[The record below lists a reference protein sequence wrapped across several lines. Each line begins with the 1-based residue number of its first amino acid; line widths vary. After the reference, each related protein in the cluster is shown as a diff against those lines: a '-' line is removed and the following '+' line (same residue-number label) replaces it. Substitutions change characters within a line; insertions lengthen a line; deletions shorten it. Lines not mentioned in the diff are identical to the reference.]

1 MVNRLLAQND
11 SNIKRDSLTIK
22 LANAK
27 HDSDKINL
35 LIEYANQTHSFE
47 PIEAKKH
54 ATSALDLA
62 KNIGFE
68 KGSAKANRII
78 GIISY
83 KQGDF
88 ATAFKHY
95 FDCLT
100 YYEKVNELK
109 GMASLYN
116 NIGLLY
122 GAKHDFQ
129 KSINYHKKSLTIKEK
144 LKDEYGKAASY
155 NNIGIIYSDI
165 KLIDSSKVYHEK
177 ALEIR
182 LKINDISGLGT
193 SYYNIANNYF
203 DLNNNKKS
211 LEYHHK
217 ALDIFRTTND
227 YFNYSFCINE
237 IAMNHLYLNE
247 EIKSKQYADSA
258 LQIAIKNGIKE
269 AEMEVYKTLYFL
281 YNKLKDPV
289 NELKYYKLFSD
300 LKITLNSANQAAE
313 IGKMETKFEYE
324 NKIKLQELE
333 QEKKNVLQNAESKK
347 QKTFI
352 SAIVIIL
359 ILVMIF
365 SFFLY
370 NRFRLIQKQNKL
382 IEQQKKIVDEKAAE
396 LKARQK
402 EILDSIHYAKR
413 IQYALLAHDDLLKQN
428 LQEHFVF
435 FKPKDIVSG
444 DFYWATS
451 TGSGSNKKFYMAV
464 CDSTGHGVPGAFMSL
479 LNIGFLNE
487 AINEKNIEKPN
498 EIFNYVRLRL
508 EKTITQEGQ
517 YDGMDGILI
526 CYDKRANT
534 IEYSAANNA
543 PCLIRNNEFIELEK
557 DRMPVGKGIRQQE
570 FKLFSVDIL
579 QGDYLY
585 LYTDGFADQFGG
597 ERGKKFKYKA
607 LNKLLLTT
615 SQININSQNEILS
628 TTFDNWK
635 GDLEQVDDVL
645 IVGFR
650 V

>member
-444 DFYWATS
+444 DFYWATEHNDS
-451 TGSGSNKKFYMAV
+451 FYIAV

-479 LNIGFLNE
+479 LSIGFLSE
-487 AINEKNIEKPN
+487 AIKEKSIAEPN
-498 EIFNYVRLRL
+498 KVFDYVRMRL
-508 EKTITQEGQ
+508 IESITNENQR
-517 YDGMDGILI
+517 DGFDGILLRFE
-526 CYDKRANT
+526 KTTNT
-534 IEYSAANNA
+534 ITYAAANNH
-543 PCLIRNNEFIELEK
+543 PVLITNNQIQHLVYDK
-557 DRMPVGKGIRQQE
+557 MPVGKGV
-570 FKLFSVDIL
+570 KSDLFTLHTINAF
-579 QGDYLY
+579 QGDAIY
-585 LYTDGFADQFGG
+585 LYTDGYADQFGG
-597 ERGKKFKYKA
+597 EKGKKFKYKP
-607 LNKLLLTT
+607 LNDLLL
-615 SQININSQNEILS
+615 SFNSDDLSNQKNILES
-628 TTFDNWK
+628 TFTNWK
-635 GDLEQVDDVL
+635 GNLEQVDDVL
-645 IVGFR
+645 IIGIKV
-650 V
+650 